1 MGLSLEEINA
11 KFGDTVELDLQDAL
25 AAQDSNSVSNNSES
39 AASNKV

>member
-25 AAQDSNSVSNNSES
+25 AAQDNSSVSNSES
-39 AASNKV
+39 ATSNKV

>member
-25 AAQDSNSVSNNSES
+25 AAQDSNSVSNSES